1 MLSTTNTAPV
11 LHHTNEFTVPKA
23 IRSASSP
30 SGSFPTVQ
38 HARVTS
44 LDLNPRSASESN
56 SASAPVSVSASA
68 SRTHSLSTS
77 PSASQLYPRSSILI
91 NARKRRYSGVIYADD
106 STAAGSSSAA
116 APVVTHIPAVPSR
129 KEREKERERAR
140 EREKERER
148 ERERAKSKDEEKIWG
163 IPKKALLLGLG
174 DLNFNAQMAMMA
186 GWGHGS
192 GGASIL
198 PSTAIPTSNDR
209 KRLRPSSSAELPRPS
224 SSSSR
229 RSARHS
235 DSEDDDDDDDDDAP
249 KRGSCSRHASRSAR
263 DGGAHNSSAKND
275 GGLSSSPTEEPLDP
289 EELAA
294 LNAIINTRRSMAA
307 AQALVSGSLS
317 LGPRA
322 LRTSTS
328 FGSSAQDLSRPPLEE
343 KRFESQDSVPS
354 MSSIG
359 NSSLSIASSSQPP
372 TTTSEKALQLPAT
385 HPSSSSTTTTVLD
398 ASESK
403 SARIRF
409 APLPTPTS
417 APPMLGRGSDALNG
431 EAVLEDSDESDMTDS
446 DYDSDDDAKSMK
458 GKWYL
463 MGMPSAYFK
472 PQYYTGKSSKRR
484 LSKSSAAADGGD
496 DRSEDGNSS
505 FRRKSTGSLSD
516 TMGPD
521 VARRIASEN
530 DEEERGRAGAS
541 GSKDKRKASHSR
553 RRSRSRTGGAISSGD
568 EDERARRRELIR
580 LARPGGTGM
589 VTLPDGT
596 KIRARRVNDQLSQDE
611 PEFNEWGFAGLAREA
626 SRRSLGGGSGPPSLA
641 TTPNGSD
648 YRGLSA
654 YMEAEEEEEDDGS
667 GMAWVR
673 RRRREREAKA
683 RLEREQAENA
693 AAEAAQGGGQATQES
708 ASTEPNVQEATASVI
723 ATNGSA
729 TIQASEAEATTASVP
744 TTILG
749 DSDISDISMTK
760 DVAPSAPLDEPMPL
774 SSSEAT
780 AQPETVATTP
790 QRAKR
795 QSQLSTIDTSR
806 PSSSGMFADGGALVA
821 SPTAD
826 ELPPASLEASM
837 LSETSI
843 GESAAMSGSQILSRP
858 SRAAATESSA
868 VPGDS
873 TPRQNTGLGLTADK
887 AEEIRRRHED
897 EVAALGAEV
906 LAQTRR
912 NNQRRQASSSS
923 RGVNTPLLGG
933 EESANEQPHQNSPSK
948 GISSRV
954 SQGQVASPPTLSSST
969 MHTDT
974 SRESGHSGKK
984 SISRAVGSIMRKAT
998 TDSEKT
1004 VRQPVPTSLKQEV
1017 VFAQVAEPAES
1028 KRSDDV
1034 SETTTAPAP
1043 APAAN
1048 QKHKRDASSARSP
1061 SPESMLS
1068 RHSSAV
1074 DGYTAS
1080 VASKSASS
1088 IHTVGSLHATSP
1100 VSAKRILLDPSVST
1114 PAPSPWLPRR
1124 PDARGVAVVPL
1135 PQLGVRP
1142 ERPREGRVWQWDD
1155 DDASDTG
1162 KDDLKQERKEEEEEE
1177 EEEGSDLDAEELL
1190 EEERKT
1196 AMQKKRA
1203 TTRAAGQEVVHARLG
1218 KKASAR
1224 AITDLTASYDDM
1236 AIAGGSSTSRQR
1248 TERKSRRRSMD
1259 PRMPSGPRK
1268 APPKLVRSRRSL
1280 QAMQGGE
1287 GGGNEDEDEQDLWPA
1302 VSATSKSG
1310 TPRPRHIL
1318 VNLPGGPGI
1327 WDSKTGGGRNA
1338 VAAINTVAAARAKA
1352 IKKRAKD
1359 HRTSFELPPDWDD
1372 EMMDYGWPR
1381 SLKGS
1386 LY

>member
-1 MLSTTNTAPV
+1 MLSTTNAAPV
-11 LHHTNEFTVPKA
+11 LHHTNEFSVPKA

-44 LDLNPRSASESN
+44 LDIDPRPASGST
-56 SASAPVSVSASA
+56 SGPASASA

-77 PSASQLYPRSSILI
+77 PSVSQLYPRSSILI
-91 NARKRRYSGVIYADD
+91 NSRKRRYSGVIYANP
-106 STAAGSSSAA
+106 TVVAGSSSPA

-209 KRLRPSSSAELPRPS
+209 KRLRPSSSAELPRS

-229 RSARHS
+229 RSAKHS
-235 DSEDDDDDDDDDAP
+235 DSEDDDNDGDNTG
-249 KRGSCSRHASRSAR
+249 KRSSSSRHASRSASE
-263 DGGAHNSSAKND
+263 GGAHDSSNRND
-275 GGLSSSPTEEPLDP
+275 GGVSSSPTEEPMDP

-317 LGPRA
+317 MGPRA
-322 LRTSTS
+322 LRASTN
-328 FGSSAQDLSRPPLEE
+328 FGSSAQDLSRPPLEG

-354 MSSIG
+354 MSSVG
-359 NSSLSIASSSQPP
+359 HSSLSIGSSSQPP
-372 TTTSEKALQLPAT
+372 TTTSEQALQLPAANA
-385 HPSSSSTTTTVLD
+385 SSSATTTTTTLD
-398 ASESK
+398 AAEIK

-417 APPMLGRGSDALNG
+417 APAMLGRGSDSLNG
-431 EAVLEDSDESDMTDS
+431 EAVLEDSDESDLTDS
-446 DYDSDDDAKSMK
+446 AYDSDDDAKSMK

-484 LSKSSAAADGGD
+484 LSKSNAAADGD

-505 FRRKSTGSLSD
+505 LRRKSTGSLSD
-516 TMGPD
+516 GTMGPD
-521 VARRIASEN
+521 AARRTASEN
-530 DEEERGRAGAS
+530 DEEERGRGGAS
-541 GSKDKRKASHSR
+541 GSKVKRKSSQSR
-553 RRSRSRTGGAISSGD
+553 RRSRSRTGAISSGD

-596 KIRARRVNDQLSQDE
+596 KIRARRVNDQPSQDE
-611 PEFNEWGFAGLAREA
+611 PEFIEWGFAGLAREA

-683 RLEREQAENA
+683 RMEREQAEKA
-693 AAEAAQGGGQATQES
+693 AAEAAAQGGQPTQMESATAEPKVQES
-708 ASTEPNVQEATASVI
+708 VASVSATKRSTATA
-723 ATNGSA
+723 AP
-729 TIQASEAEATTASVP
+729 EATTTSIP
-744 TTILG
+744 TTTLA
-749 DSDISDISMTK
+749 DPAISMTK
-760 DVAPSAPLDEPMPL
+760 DATPAPLDDEPMPL
-774 SSSEAT
+774 SSSDAT
-780 AQPETVATTP
+780 TQPEAIAATP
-790 QRAKR
+790 HKAKR

-806 PSSSGMFADGGALVA
+806 PVSGGMFADASTLVA
-821 SPTAD
+821 SPTAE
-826 ELPPASLEASM
+826 ELPSASLEASM
-837 LSETSI
+837 LSESSK
-843 GESAAMSGSQILSRP
+843 GQPASLGGSQILSMP
-858 SRAAATESSA
+858 SRTAAAESA
-868 VPGDS
+868 GAPGDS

-923 RGVNTPLLGG
+923 RGVATPLLGG
-933 EESANEQPHQNSPSK
+933 EESAAEQHHQNSPSK
-948 GISSRV
+948 SSSNRAG
-954 SQGQVASPPTLSSST
+954 QGQVTSPASLSSPT
-969 MHTDT
+969 MHSET
-974 SRESGHSGKK
+974 SRESGASGKK

-998 TDSEKT
+998 TDSDKT
-1004 VRQPVPTSLKQEV
+1004 VRQPGPTSLKQEV
-1017 VFAQVAEPAES
+1017 VFPQMAEPAGS
-1028 KRSDDV
+1028 KRSDEV
-1034 SETTTAPAP
+1034 SQTTTTTTAS
-1043 APAAN
+1043 

-1061 SPESMLS
+1061 SPESTLS
-1068 RHSSAV
+1068 RQSSAV

-1080 VASKSASS
+1080 AASKSASS
-1088 IHTVGSLHATSP
+1088 LHTVGSLHAASSP
-1100 VSAKRILLDPSVST
+1100 MSAKRMLLDPSVST
-1114 PAPSPWLPRR
+1114 PAPLPWLPRR

-1155 DDASDTG
+1155 SDASDAG
-1162 KDDLKQERKEEEEEE
+1162 KDDLMRERREEEEE

-1224 AITDLTASYDDM
+1224 ALSDLTASYDEM
-1236 AIAGGSSTSRQR
+1236 AIAAAGSSSTSPRPR
-1248 TERKSRRRSMD
+1248 GDRKSRRRSMD

-1268 APPKLVRSRRSL
+1268 APPKLMRSRRSL
-1280 QAMQGGE
+1280 QSMQAGEGGE
-1287 GGGNEDEDEQDLWPA
+1287 GQEEDEQDLWPA

-1352 IKKRAKD
+1352 IKKRARD
-1359 HRTSFELPPDWDD
+1359 RRTSFELPPDWDD
-1372 EMMDYGWPR
+1372 EIMDYGWPR

>member
-11 LHHTNEFTVPKA
+11 LHHTNEFSVPKA

-44 LDLNPRSASESN
+44 LDLDPRPASGS
-56 SASAPVSVSASA
+56 SSASA
-68 SRTHSLSTS
+68 SA
-77 PSASQLYPRSSILI
+77 SASVSQLYPRSSILI
-91 NARKRRYSGVIYADD
+91 NSRKRRYSGVIYAD
-106 STAAGSSSAA
+106 STVLAGAAASSA

-148 ERERAKSKDEEKIWG
+148 ERERAKSKDDEKIWG

-198 PSTAIPTSNDR
+198 PSTAIPTTNDR
-209 KRLRPSSSAELPRPS
+209 KRLRPSASAELPRSS

-235 DSEDDDDDDDDDAP
+235 DSDSEDDDDDDNDTG
-249 KRGSCSRHASRSAR
+249 KRSSSSRHASRSAS
-263 DGGAHNSSAKND
+263 DGAAHD
-275 GGLSSSPTEEPLDP
+275 SSSKSQGGVSTSPTDEPMDP

-322 LRTSTS
+322 LRASTS
-328 FGSSAQDLSRPPLEE
+328 FGSSAHDLSRPPLEE

-359 NSSLSIASSSQPP
+359 HSSLSIGSSSNAPP
-372 TTTSEKALQLPAT
+372 TSTSEKALQLPITNANA
-385 HPSSSSTTTTVLD
+385 SSSSANSATTTTLD
-398 ASESK
+398 AAESK

-417 APPMLGRGSDALNG
+417 APAMLGRGSESLNG
-431 EAVLEDSDESDMTDS
+431 EALLEDSDESDLTDS
-446 DYDSDDDAKSMK
+446 DYDSDDDAKAMK

-484 LSKSSAAADGGD
+484 VSKSNAASDGGGD

-505 FRRKSTGSLSD
+505 LRRKSTGSLSD
-516 TMGPD
+516 GLGPD
-521 VARRIASEN
+521 VA
-530 DEEERGRAGAS
+530 DEEERGRGGAS
-541 GSKDKRKASHSR
+541 GSKVKRKSSQSR
-553 RRSRSRTGGAISSGD
+553 RRSRSRTGAISSGD

-596 KIRARRVNDQLSQDE
+596 KIRARRVNDQPSQDE
-611 PEFNEWGFAGLAREA
+611 PEFIEWGFAGLAREA

-641 TTPNGSD
+641 TTPNGSE
-648 YRGLSA
+648 YKGLSA

-683 RLEREQAENA
+683 RMEREQAEKA
-693 AAEAAQGGGQATQES
+693 ATEAAQEALQPAPQES
-708 ASTEPNVQEATASVI
+708 ASAEPNVQDSAASVI
-723 ATNGSA
+723 AIDGIPTTAA
-729 TIQASEAEATTASVP
+729 TAAPQATTASVP
-744 TTILG
+744 VSTTTLG
-749 DSDISDISMTK
+749 DSDTPMMKEAAAS
-760 DVAPSAPLDEPMPL
+760 SALDEPMPL
-774 SSSEAT
+774 SSSDAT
-780 AQPETVATTP
+780 AQPETVAVAAMP
-790 QRAKR
+790 EKAKR
-795 QSQLSTIDTSR
+795 QSQLSILDTTR
-806 PSSSGMFADGGALVA
+806 PINGGMFADAGAMVA
-821 SPTAD
+821 SPTAE
-826 ELPPASLEASM
+826 ELPSAGLDASM
-837 LSETSI
+837 LSETSN
-843 GESAAMSGSQILSRP
+843 GEPASMAGSQILSRP
-858 SRAAATESSA
+858 SRAAAPESSG

-923 RGVNTPLLGG
+923 RGVATPQLGG
-933 EESANEQPHQNSPSK
+933 EESAGEQPHHHQNSLGK
-948 GISSRV
+948 GSST
-954 SQGQVASPPTLSSST
+954 SPTSPSSST
-969 MHTDT
+969 MQADA
-974 SRESGHSGKK
+974 SRESGNSGKK

-1004 VRQPVPTSLKQEV
+1004 VRQSGPTPLKQEV
-1017 VFAQVAEPAES
+1017 VFPQMAEPAEGKHS
-1028 KRSDDV
+1028 SEV
-1034 SETTTAPAP
+1034 SQTSTAAT
-1043 APAAN
+1043 AAAAAAAATVS

-1061 SPESMLS
+1061 SPESTLS
-1068 RHSSAV
+1068 RQSSAV

-1088 IHTVGSLHATSP
+1088 LHTVGSLHAASSP
-1100 VSAKRILLDPSVST
+1100 MSAKRLMLDPSVST
-1114 PAPSPWLPRR
+1114 PVPSPWLPRR

-1142 ERPREGRVWQWDD
+1142 ERPREGRVWQYDD
-1155 DDASDTG
+1155 SDASDAG
-1162 KDDLKQERKEEEEEE
+1162 KDDDLVRERREEEEE

-1224 AITDLTASYDDM
+1224 ALSDLTASYDDM
-1236 AIAGGSSTSRQR
+1236 AIGGGGGGASSSTSRLR
-1248 TERKSRRRSMD
+1248 GERKSRRRSSMD
-1259 PRMPSGPRK
+1259 PRMPSAPRK

-1280 QAMQGGE
+1280 QSMQAGEGGE
-1287 GGGNEDEDEQDLWPA
+1287 GQEEEDEQDLWPA

-1338 VAAINTVAAARAKA
+1338 VAAINSVAAARAKA
-1352 IKKRAKD
+1352 IKKRARD